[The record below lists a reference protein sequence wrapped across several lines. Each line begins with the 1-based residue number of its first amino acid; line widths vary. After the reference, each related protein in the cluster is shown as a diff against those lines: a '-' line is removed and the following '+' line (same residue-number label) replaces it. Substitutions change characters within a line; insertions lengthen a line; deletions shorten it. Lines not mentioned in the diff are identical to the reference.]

1 MKSAVLTSATV
12 VALNAAAA
20 GGFIAGHAQRQP
32 AETSS
37 MAVVMQAAAQTGG
50 APIYYQDPD
59 GRPFYSLSPTKTPD
73 GRDYRGVPA
82 RADVSFEEASASE
95 AAPADRRIKYYRNP
109 MGLPDTSPTPKK
121 DSMGMDYIPV
131 YEGEDSDD
139 GSVRLSPGKIQRT
152 GAKSQQVV
160 RQPIRSAIRAPGTIQ
175 EDERRVSV
183 VALRFE
189 GFVESVANV
198 TTGDHVHKG
207 QPLMNVYSPAL
218 SSAAAE
224 YLSAIN
230 AGAAGK
236 DLKGA
241 RRRLENL
248 ATPEPAI
255 RELERSR
262 VISLSIPWLAPQDG
276 EVLERNAVNGMRAGP
291 GDVLFRIADHR
302 VVWVILDIAERDLA
316 QVEIGT
322 KVTIRP
328 RALRGLTFDG
338 AATLIYPH
346 LNAQTR
352 TARVRIEVPNP
363 DELLRPEMYVD
374 ADIETGTP
382 DPVLAVPESAV
393 LDSGS
398 RQAVLIDKGEG
409 RFEPRN
415 VKLGRRGGGYVEVTE
430 GVSEGEAVVTS
441 ANFLI
446 DAESNLNAALKG
458 FAEAG
463 HTPISGPE
471 TANGTAGQP

>member
-1 MKSAVLTSATV
+1 MNPLRILTSL
-12 VALNAAAA
+12 ALSAGIGLGGYWSFERGHSTFHADLADPAAATDRLPLYYRDPSGA
-20 GGFIAGHAQRQP
+20 PLWSASPKKDPQGRDYVPVYEEDGPAAEPANAKPQR
-32 AETSS
+32 AETSRK
-37 MAVVMQAAAQTGG
+37 
-50 APIYYQDPD
+50 I
-59 GRPFYSLSPTKTPD
+59 L
-73 GRDYRGVPA
+73 
-82 RADVSFEEASASE
+82 
-95 AAPADRRIKYYRNP
+95 YYRNP
-109 MGLPDTSPTPKK
+109 MGLPDMSPVPKK

-131 YEGEDSDD
+131 YEGEDTDD
-139 GSVRLSPGKIQRT
+139 GLVKLSPGKIQRT
-152 GAKSQQVV
+152 GAKSEPVMRRPV
-160 RQPIRSAIRAPGTIQ
+160 ASLIRAPGTVQ

-230 AGAAGK
+230 AGATGK

-255 RELERSR
+255 RELERTR
-262 VISLSIPWLAPQDG
+262 EISLSIPWLAPQDG
-276 EVLERNAVNGMRAGP
+276 EILERNAVDGMRAAP

-302 VVWVILDIAERDLA
+302 LVWVLIDVAERDLA
-316 QVEIGT
+316 QVAIGT

-328 RALRGLTFDG
+328 RALAGQSLGGTVV
-338 AATLIYPH
+338 LIYPH
-346 LNAQTR
+346 LNAATR
-352 TARVRIEVPNP
+352 TARIRIEAPNP

-374 ADIETGTP
+374 AEIEAGTP
-382 DPVLAVPESAV
+382 GPVLALPESAV

-398 RQAVLIDKGEG
+398 RQAVLVDKGEG
-409 RFEPRN
+409 RFEPRE
-415 VKLGRRGGGYVEVTE
+415 VKLGRRGGGFVEVTQ
-430 GVSEGEAVVTS
+430 GLSEGEAVVTS

-446 DAESNLNAALKG
+446 DAESNLKAALKG
-458 FAEAG
+458 FAEASDEKP
-463 HTPISGPE
+463 TEP
-471 TANGTAGQP
+471 AAGSTEARP